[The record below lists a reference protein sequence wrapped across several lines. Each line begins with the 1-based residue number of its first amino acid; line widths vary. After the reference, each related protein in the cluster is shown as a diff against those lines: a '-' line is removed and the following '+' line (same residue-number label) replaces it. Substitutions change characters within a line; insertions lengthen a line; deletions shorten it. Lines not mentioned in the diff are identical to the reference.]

1 MKNLI
6 LIFLFLPLSSQAA
19 LPVLKYSEVT
29 CGLSVDEKLVKEATA
44 SLMTLVIEE
53 SLGRFAQIQ
62 FGDDSKKIQYQILIE
77 NSDKQAGAVIV
88 LQNLMVGEAESSVEF
103 SAITPN
109 WVRVGHGNHSVACD
123 LKQVD

>member
-1 MKNLI
+1 MKKLVS
-6 LIFLFLPLSSQAA
+6 LFLFLPVSSFAA

-29 CGLSVDEKLVKEATA
+29 CRLSVDEKVVKETTA

-62 FGDDSKKIQYQILIE
+62 FGDDTKKIQYQILIE
-77 NSDKQAGAVIV
+77 NSEKQKDAVNV
-88 LQNLMVGEAESSVEF
+88 LQNLMVGDAESSVEF
-103 SAITPN
+103 SALTPN